1 MSAGRKKLFLVEGG
15 PTPTQAVADSL
26 RQLYDVEVVP
36 LDRAAKAL
44 HEPDGQ
50 AVFAEGISPEAAGRL
65 FAPQAQRV
73 MEAIGEGVCVYRSG
87 EGVTWANQRFAAL
100 DEQTRQRAAEACE
113 EGARQL
119 LEMRSGVQADS
130 LPKSDSDHGV
140 RFMIEESNG
149 EHYYEVLVSPIE
161 AFEDGGLLVVGV
173 LWDVTESTRT
183 ELKLDAID
191 RAGAELVRLDAEVVR
206 RLNSAERLKLLEEK
220 IVRYAHERLEF
231 DHFTIH
237 LLNKESRRLELVMSE
252 GLPPEVQEVDLYA
265 KREGNGIV
273 GYVAATGRSY
283 LCQRTSADEK
293 YIQGLVAARSSLT
306 VPLLMHDEVIGVFN
320 VESDRVNAFTE
331 ADRQFAEMFARYV
344 ALAFHILDLLV
355 VERYTTGETVS
366 STMEGEISEPL
377 EDLQHEAEWLQE
389 LAARDPGA
397 AEHAERILRDIESIR
412 NRVSD
417 VRRGPRSILGVEQA
431 LKEPSIDPLLA
442 NRRVLVVDDEPGIR
456 ETIGDILQRRGA
468 IVEIYEKGDDAIQG
482 IEAAFAEGG
491 AGFDLIISDIKL
503 PDRTGYE
510 IFSTAKRVKP
520 NLCVILMT
528 GFGYDPHHSIVRAS
542 QDGLQSVLFKPFRA
556 QRLLDEVRRAF
567 SQDATGAPPVDGAPP
582 AG

>member
-15 PTPTQAVADSL
+15 PTPTQDVVDSL

-36 LDRAAKAL
+36 LAQAAAAF
-44 HEPDGQ
+44 HQPDAQ
-50 AVFAEGISPEAAGRL
+50 AVLAEGITSEAAGRL

-73 MEAIGEGVCVYRSG
+73 IEAIGEGICIYRPG
-87 EGVTWANQRFAAL
+87 EGVTWANQRFASL
-100 DEQTRQRAAEACE
+100 DEQTRRRAAEACE
-113 EGARQL
+113 QGAQRLQNSKPAKGKGKN
-119 LEMRSGVQADS
+119 SGAVT
-130 LPKSDSDHGV
+130 SDHGV
-140 RFMIEESNG
+140 RFMIEDRES
-149 EHYYEVLVSPIE
+149 ERFFEVLVSPIE
-161 AFEDGGLLVVGV
+161 NVGNEPALVVGV
-173 LWDVTESTRT
+173 LWDVTETTRN

-191 RAGAELVRLDAEVVR
+191 RAGAELVRLDADVVR
-206 RLNSAERLKLLEEK
+206 RLNSAERLGLLEEK

-273 GYVAATGRSY
+273 GFVAATGRSY
-283 LCQRTSADEK
+283 LCQRTATDEK
-293 YIQGLVAARSSLT
+293 YIQGLVAARSSLS

-355 VERYTTGETVS
+355 VERYTTGESVS

-412 NRVSD
+412 SRVSD
-417 VRRGPRSILGVEQA
+417 VRRGPRSILGVEAA
-431 LKEPSIDPLLA
+431 LKEPSIDPLLH
-442 NRRVLVVDDEPGIR
+442 NRRILVVDDEPGIR
-456 ETIGDILQRRGA
+456 ETIGDILHRRGA
-468 IVEIYEKGDDAIQG
+468 TVQIFENGDDAIRG
-482 IEAAFAEGG
+482 IEEAFAKGG
-491 AGFDLIISDIKL
+491 ASFDLIISDIKM

-510 IFSTAKRVKP
+510 IFSAAKRVKP
-520 NLCVILMT
+520 DLSVILMT

-567 SQDATGAPPVDGAPP
+567 QKDDPAEPKVDGAS
-582 AG
+582 

>member
-1 MSAGRKKLFLVEGG
+1 MSDEKKKLFLVEGG
-15 PTPTQAVADSL
+15 PTPTDAVADSL
-26 RQLYDVEVVP
+26 RTLYDVEIVT
-36 LDRAAKAL
+36 LDQAAEAL

-50 AVFAEGISPEAAGRL
+50 AVLAEGISQEAAGRL
-65 FAPQAQRV
+65 FAPHAQRLV
-73 MEAIGEGVCVYRSG
+73 ESIGEGICVFKPG
-87 EGVTWANQRFAAL
+87 DGVTWSNARFQAL
-100 DEQTRQRAAEACE
+100 DVRTKAKVIEACE
-113 EGARQL
+113 QGAGVL
-119 LEMRSGVQADS
+119 KGASHPLEPSKNA
-130 LPKSDSDHGV
+130 HEAGV
-140 RFMIEESNG
+140 RFTIEATG
-149 EHYYEVLVSPIE
+149 GDRFFEVLVSPFHDAE
-161 AFEDGGLLVVGV
+161 SEDSLVVGV

-191 RAGAELVRLDAEVVR
+191 RAGAELVRLDADVVR
-206 RLNSAERLKLLEEK
+206 KLNSVERLSLLEEK

-237 LLNKESRRLELVMSE
+237 LLDKDSKRMELVMSE

-265 KREGNGIV
+265 SREGNGIV

-283 LCQRTSADEK
+283 LCQRTSVDER

-320 VESDRVNAFTE
+320 VESDKVNAFSE

-355 VERYTTGETVS
+355 VERYTTGESVS

-377 EDLQHEAEWLQE
+377 EDLRHEAEWLQE
-389 LAARDPGA
+389 LAARDPAA
-397 AEHAERILRDIESIR
+397 AEHAERILRDIDSIR
-412 NRVSD
+412 RRVTD

-431 LKEPSIDPLLA
+431 LKEPSVDPLLA
-442 NRRVLVVDDEPGIR
+442 NRRILVVDDEPGIR

-468 IVEIYEKGDDAIQG
+468 MVEIYEKGEDAIHG
-482 IEAAFAEGG
+482 LEAAFAKNG

-510 IFSTAKRVKP
+510 IFSAAKRVKP
-520 NLCVILMT
+520 ELFVILMT

-567 SQDATGAPPVDGAPP
+567 QEQDDEAASD
-582 AG
+582 

>member
-36 LDRAAKAL
+36 LDRAAQAL
-44 HEPDGQ
+44 NDPDGQ

-65 FAPQAQRV
+65 FAPHAQRV
-73 MEAIGEGVCVYRSG
+73 LEAIGEGVCVYRPG
-87 EGVTWANQRFAAL
+87 EGITWANKRFALL
-100 DEQTRQRAAEACE
+100 DELTRRRAAEACE
-113 EGARQL
+113 LGAQRILGIQKAKKRHPK
-119 LEMRSGVQADS
+119 EDS
-130 LPKSDSDHGV
+130 LGVTEHGV
-140 RFMIEESNG
+140 RFMIDERNG
-149 EHYYEVLVSPIE
+149 ERYYEVLVSPIKTP
-161 AFEDGGLLVVGV
+161 DGDTLVVGV

-191 RAGAELVRLDAEVVR
+191 RAGAELVRLDADVVR
-206 RLNSAERLKLLEEK
+206 KLNSAERLKLLEDK

-252 GLPPEVQEVDLYA
+252 GLPPEIQEVDLYA

-283 LCQRTSADEK
+283 LCRRTSADER

-320 VESDRVNAFTE
+320 VESDRVNAFSE

-397 AEHAERILRDIESIR
+397 AEHAERILRDIDSIR
-412 NRVSD
+412 RRVTD

-431 LKEPSIDPLLA
+431 MKEPSVDPLLE
-442 NRRVLVVDDEPGIR
+442 NRRILVVDDEPGIR

-468 IVEIYEKGDDAIQG
+468 IVQIHENGEDAITG
-482 IEAAFAEGG
+482 IEAAFTENGPG
-491 AGFDLIISDIKL
+491 LDLIISDIKL

-510 IFSTAKRVKP
+510 IFSAARHARP
-520 NLCVILMT
+520 DLPVILMT

-567 SQDATGAPPVDGAPP
+567 SREETTAPPVDGA
-582 AG
+582 AS